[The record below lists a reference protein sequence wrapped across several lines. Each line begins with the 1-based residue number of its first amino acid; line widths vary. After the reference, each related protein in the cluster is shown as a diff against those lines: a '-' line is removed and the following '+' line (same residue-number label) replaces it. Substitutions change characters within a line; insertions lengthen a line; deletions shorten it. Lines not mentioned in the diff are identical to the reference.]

1 MDIIAKLLGEWSAEF
16 NAWSCLLKIALATVL
31 AMLAGTERATKLH
44 SAGIKTFISVAL
56 AGVSGS
62 LADVYLTEIKGLSV
76 SLLSPAIIIGVAV
89 ISTNTILFSS
99 KNQLRGL
106 TTSVGLWCVGIIAM
120 IIGYGMYFA
129 GVVVFAL
136 FMLVIVFLP
145 KFEKKIKEG
154 SVYLEAHI
162 ELKSR
167 ESLQVFTNSL
177 RSFGLKINDI
187 EINPAYANSGLGVY
201 SVTMKIVNPELKK
214 KTHKEII
221 EAISAMET
229 VGFVEE
235 IF

>member
-136 FMLVIVFLP
+136 VIKWLSPNDTIISVMNQALKLLAVLAGTRAAVRGGGSGVVLRGAAVGLAYMAVGVIGYAFLSGLTLSPAAYLADLGMGVAAGGLFGMVLP
-145 KFEKKIKEG
+145 KR
-154 SVYLEAHI
+154 A
-162 ELKSR
+162 
-167 ESLQVFTNSL
+167 
-177 RSFGLKINDI
+177 
-187 EINPAYANSGLGVY
+187 
-201 SVTMKIVNPELKK
+201 
-214 KTHKEII
+214 
-221 EAISAMET
+221 
-229 VGFVEE
+229 
-235 IF
+235 

>member
-16 NAWSCLLKIALATVL
+16 NAWSCLFKIALATIL
-31 AMLAGTERATKLH
+31 AMIAGTERATKLH
-44 SAGIKTFISVAL
+44 SAGIKTFISVSL
-56 AGVSGS
+56 AGVSGA

-106 TTSVGLWCVGIIAM
+106 TTSVGLWCIGIIAM
-120 IIGYGMYFA
+120 IIGYGLYFA
-129 GVVVFAL
+129 GVIVFAL
-136 FMLVIVFLP
+136 FMLVIVLLP
-145 KFEKKIKEG
+145 KYEKKIKEG

-201 SVTMKIVNPELKK
+201 SVTMKIVNPDLKK
-214 KTHKEII
+214 KSHKEII

-229 VGFVEE
+229 VAFVEE